1 MYIVIFVDSFLS
13 SRWLRFLVRRL
24 LSNSIPQACFF
35 YRSARPWWYF
45 TSAPTRAC
53 SAFFLI
59 EPIWFLNRRLS
70 SSLGVDT
77 FEATLVR
84 DVLTPSCTDRMIL
97 LTSSS
102 IPSCILKYSGTFFG
116 FSLSRKQNWSKV
128 VVSLLDLKNMHLD
141 LQNLDTFKKQTDVNF
156 IDLDS
161 ELVDLNYKVASLIFC
176 HFWRSIG

>member
-1 MYIVIFVDSFLS
+1 MVIFHKRSYESLFCFLS
-13 SRWLRFLVRRL
+13 DRAYLVLKSPPHFFVRCWLV
-24 LSNSIPQACFF
+24 
-35 YRSARPWWYF
+35 W
-45 TSAPTRAC
+45 
-53 SAFFLI
+53 
-59 EPIWFLNRRLS
+59 
-70 SSLGVDT
+70 
-77 FEATLVR
+77 
-84 DVLTPSCTDRMIL
+84 DVLTPCAARMIL

-102 IPSCILKYSGTFFG
+102 IPSSAMSNAGGREWARMGGILHGAVHGAWQIFRFQSP
-116 FSLSRKQNWSKV
+116 RKQNWSKV